1 MRYDF
6 DNRIFSE
13 SVHGLYQNRIIKLS
27 ELLLIVF
34 YYIGA
39 LILPIGIWIFFTL
52 LIRKYKYIN
61 TAYEDGKVIVWKS
74 LDKQQQIKLVSFLI
88 VTFLFLELFWRMLFE
103 FLIAYMQIRDAL
115 LNT

>member
-1 MRYDF
+1 MMDF
-6 DNRIFSE
+6 LTFKTFISTE
-13 SVHGLYQNRIIKLS
+13 ALII
-27 ELLLIVF
+27 F

-39 LILPIGIWIFFTL
+39 LILPIGIWIFFTW

-61 TAYEDGKVIVWKS
+61 TAYENGKVIVWKS
-74 LDKQQQIKLVSFLI
+74 LDKQQQMKLVAFFI
-88 VTFLFLELFWRMLFE
+88 AAFLFLELFWRMLFE